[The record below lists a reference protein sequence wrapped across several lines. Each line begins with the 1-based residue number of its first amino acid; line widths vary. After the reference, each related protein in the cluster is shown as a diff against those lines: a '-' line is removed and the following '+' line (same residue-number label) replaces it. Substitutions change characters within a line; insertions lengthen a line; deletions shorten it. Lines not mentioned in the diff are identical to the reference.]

1 MASALDGF
9 LAHDC
14 DDDLAARLRREVQEA
29 NGAGYDC
36 FEFNMSDVELFY
48 GENRVQIRDA
58 TALGYDEA
66 ELTLEEFL
74 SALPDV
80 PPGPRM
86 YGRPRNVI
94 VLPPPEE

>member
-1 MASALDGF
+1 MANAMDGF
-9 LAHDC
+9 LAYDC

-36 FEFNMSDVELFY
+36 FEFNTFEVELFY
-48 GENRVQIRDA
+48 GENRVKVTEA
-58 TALGYDEA
+58 AALGYDDV
-66 ELTLEEFL
+66 ELTIEEFL

-86 YGRPRNVI
+86 HGRPGRVI